1 MSQYRAY
8 PLEGVKY
15 KKAFTYNVS
24 TAPAVRPL
32 TLTEVKTHLKIA
44 ITDCSQDDYLNLL
57 IDMATDFGE
66 KYTKRTFI
74 NTGFTTYRDD
84 FNDSLLLRRSKTSA
98 IASIKYLV
106 SDVLTTLATSIYDFT
121 DVNDFS
127 EIFLKVDQV
136 FPVDVDAVPQAVEII
151 FTAGYGA
158 AATDVP
164 ADVKFAMLNHIAF
177 LYSNRGD
184 CAGDCSGAGAVPSTV
199 KSLYDKIKIIDIGS
213 DVRVYP
219 SGAVNAYSYRL

>member
-1 MSQYRAY
+1 MRL
-8 PLEGVKY
+8 PT

-24 TAPAVRPL
+24 TAPVNKPV
-32 TLTEVKTHLKIA
+32 TLVEAKVHLKIDA
-44 ITDCSQDDYLNLL
+44 ADATQDDYLNLL
-57 IDMATDFGE
+57 LDMATAFGE

-74 NTGFTTYRDD
+74 NTGFTTFRDD
-84 FNDSLLLRRSKTSA
+84 FNDSFLLRRSKVSA

-106 SDVLTTLATSIYDFT
+106 SDTLTTLATSVYDFT
-121 DVNDFS
+121 DVTGFS

-136 FPVDVDAVPQAVEII
+136 FPTNVDQVPQAVEII

-158 AATDVP
+158 DATDVP
-164 ADVKFAMLNHIAF
+164 ADVKFAMLNHIAD

-184 CAGDCSGAGAVPSTV
+184 CAGSGVSGAV

-213 DVRVYP
+213 SVRTYP
-219 SGAVNAYSYRL
+219 SGAANAFSYRL